1 MNIAFIPA
9 RCGSESIPFKNIKII
24 CGKPLIYWSLLA
36 ITKSKNID
44 KIYVATDCDE
54 IKDTVLDFKFDN
66 VQIFDRSDTN
76 ASNTASTE
84 SVMLEFLENERF
96 SDDDLFLLI
105 QVTNPFTSSNDF
117 DDAIDTIKSSNKFD
131 SILSCVETKRFFWT
145 KNGKPMNYNYN
156 SRPRRQ
162 DFEGILMENGAFYI
176 NTVANIKKYKN
187 RLSGNVHPYL
197 MPEYSAIEADEE
209 DDWLMLEK
217 LMYKYVVDKLP
228 IKPVKLFVTD
238 VDGVLTDAGM
248 YYDNKGNELKKF
260 NTHDGM
266 SFKLLREN
274 SIKSAIITSEETNI
288 VKNRSKKLNVNYLYQ
303 SVSGKK
309 KLDVIKEICMKENIH
324 LSEVAYIGDD
334 INDLDALSIVGLAAC
349 PINATQSIKNIK
361 NIIHLKKS
369 GGNGAVREFVEIIL
383 ANQNEIPLKK

>member
-36 ITKSKNID
+36 LTKSKTID
-44 KIYVATDCDE
+44 QIYVATDCDE
-54 IKDTVLDFKFDN
+54 IKDTVIDFNFDN
-66 VQIFDRSDTN
+66 VQIFDRSSTN

-84 SVMLEFLENERF
+84 SVILEFLDNNIF
-96 SDDDLFLLI
+96 SGEDLFVLV
-105 QVTNPFTSSNDF
+105 QVTTPFTSSDNF
-117 DDAIDTIKSSNKFD
+117 DNAINTIKSSNKID
-131 SILSCVETKRFFWT
+131 SILSCVETTRFFWT
-145 KNGKPMNYNYN
+145 KNGKPINYDYN

-187 RLSGNVHPYL
+187 RLSGNIHPYL

-209 DDWLMLEK
+209 DDWLIIEK
-217 LMYKYVVDKLP
+217 LMYKYVLNN
-228 IKPVKLFVTD
+228 KPSKTIKLFATD

-248 YYDNKGNELKKF
+248 YYDNNGNELKKF

-266 SFKLLREN
+266 AFKILKEKG
-274 SIKSAIITSEETNI
+274 IFTAMITSEKTNI
-288 VKNRSKKLNVNYLYQ
+288 VKLRASKLQVDYLFQGVKGGEKLEVL
-303 SVSGKK
+303 KK
-309 KLDVIKEICMKENIH
+309 ICIEKNMS

-334 INDLDALSIVGLAAC
+334 INDYNVLSSVGFPAC
-349 PINATQSIKNIK
+349 PKNAITNIK
-361 NIIHLKKS
+361 NIEGITHLSKS
-369 GGNGAVREFVEIIL
+369 GGDGAVREFVEL
-383 ANQNEIPLKK
+383 LLNE